1 MKPITKK
8 DAFEEILSIFRM
20 MAKAGVNM
28 SVIPFRMAELMKEF
42 QISQFEIIMLRRE
55 VLYEI
60 NYLYAY
66 DS

>member
-1 MKPITKK
+1 MKPVTKK
-8 DAFEEILSIFRM
+8 DAFEEILGIFRM
-20 MAKAGVNM
+20 MANAGVNM
-28 SVIPFRMAELMKEF
+28 TIIPFRMSELMQEF
-42 QISQFEIIMLRRE
+42 HISRFEITMLRRE

>member
-28 SVIPFRMAELMKEF
+28 SVIPFRMAELMQEF
-42 QISQFEIIMLRRE
+42 QISQFEITMLRRE
-55 VLYEI
+55 VLYET